1 MMMAF
6 EPICQS
12 LRFRSLTV
20 RNRVSRATA
29 SGRFI
34 HDRDARYP
42 SRESMIA
49 EKMSVFS
56 PPFVC

>member
-12 LRFRSLTV
+12 LRLRNLTV
-20 RNRVSRATA
+20 KNRASRATA
-29 SGRFI
+29 SGRLDN
-34 HDRDARYP
+34 DRDARYP

-56 PPFVC
+56 PPFV